1 MLLSKATNVH
11 ARFSQYL
18 FVFVTLYPF
27 EGVLDKYSE
36 FIDKFIE
43 QAVSNANSETR
54 LNGSHHHHGH
64 NLCHPNISS
73 EKSVCNTP
81 NKIDDDD
88 E

>member
-27 EGVLDKYSE
+27 EGVLDKNSE

-54 LNGSHHHHGH
+54 LNGR
-64 NLCHPNISS
+64 
-73 EKSVCNTP
+73 KSFLVW
-81 NKIDDDD
+81 
-88 E
+88 

>member
-27 EGVLDKYSE
+27 EGVLDKNSE

-54 LNGSHHHHGH
+54 LF
-64 NLCHPNISS
+64 
-73 EKSVCNTP
+73 
-81 NKIDDDD
+81 
-88 E
+88 